1 MHSLYF
7 YIYQAGIGLGVFEG
21 FVFFQP
27 LRGWIASMAGFH
39 EAFSIVYGSLGHG
52 KIQKSEVVGIRDI
65 ERRIYSIY
73 HHHHSSTWEIDE
85 VAEKYQFHGYS

>member
-7 YIYQAGIGLGVFEG
+7 YIYQAGIGLGVFEV

-39 EAFSIVYGSLGHG
+39 EASSIVMGPW
-52 KIQKSEVVGIRDI
+52 DT
-65 ERRIYSIY
+65 ERFRRAR
-73 HHHHSSTWEIDE
+73 W
-85 VAEKYQFHGYS
+85 